1 MERPLKYSSSP
12 WGGWLRSTHLRPSR
26 RRSATTDLAVSGMA
40 ASETVRRKA
49 TASYRPNPSHRL
61 VRQPPK
67 ADVVIYCHRWQR
79 LWHPIDGVV
88 AGGVH
93 IGPLGT
99 LEPHRG
105 KRARTAPAGSSGFGD
120 YLPCRFS
127 HASISEISV
136 SWSAMILWAIALV
149 AGSLAC
155 FSATFAIAT
164 APL

>member
-1 MERPLKYSSSP
+1 
-12 WGGWLRSTHLRPSR
+12 
-26 RRSATTDLAVSGMA
+26 MA
-40 ASETVRRKA
+40 ASERSAGKAGRPPIDRTGRTGSCDSRR
-49 TASYRPNPSHRL
+49 
-61 VRQPPK
+61 K